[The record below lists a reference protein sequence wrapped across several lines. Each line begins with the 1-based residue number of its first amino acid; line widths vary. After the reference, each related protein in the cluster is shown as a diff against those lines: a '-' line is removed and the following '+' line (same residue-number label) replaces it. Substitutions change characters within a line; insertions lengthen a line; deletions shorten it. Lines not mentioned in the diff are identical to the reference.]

1 METKNRT
8 EKYQTTLADWIPGLG
23 IYREARRISRGEP
36 SIQSTNSLYSLMHSL
51 AQTIPLAYAMAEG
64 IEALIK

>member
-1 METKNRT
+1 MNIENRT

-36 SIQSTNSLYSLMHSL
+36 SIQSTSYLCSLIHSL
-51 AQTIPLAYAMAEG
+51 AQTIPLAYTMVEG
-64 IEALIK
+64 IEALMK